1 MLNPVEL
8 EKFEERAKA
17 MIAKAKKL
25 QGDYYNEKFF
35 VVDLKE
41 RQQSRTIQQNAYLW
55 VTITYV
61 AIEEGYTKDYI
72 EQEFKRV
79 NKDVF
84 LRERENKQGKTFQY
98 WRHIPDLDKEE
109 MSLCIDRW
117 LIIALWK
124 EDYTYRPHKT
134 MLIWYGRRRW
144 RGKQN

>member
-8 EKFEERAKA
+8 EKFEERTRA
-17 MIAKAKKL
+17 MITKAKKL
-25 QGDYYNEKFF
+25 QGNYYNEKFF

-84 LRERENKQGKTFQY
+84 LRERENKLGKTFQY
-98 WRHIPDLDKEE
+98 WRRIPDLEKEE
-109 MSLCIDRW
+109 KS
-117 LIIALWK
+117 
-124 EDYTYRPHKT
+124 
-134 MLIWYGRRRW
+134 
-144 RGKQN
+144 

>member
-1 MLNPVEL
+1 MVYNMLNPVEL
-8 EKFEERAKA
+8 EKFEERTRA
-17 MIAKAKKL
+17 MITKAKKL

-84 LRERENKQGKTFQY
+84 LYLRNNVQY
-98 WRHIPDLDKEE
+98 FF
-109 MSLCIDRW
+109 
-117 LIIALWK
+117 
-124 EDYTYRPHKT
+124 
-134 MLIWYGRRRW
+134 
-144 RGKQN
+144 